1 MLYENGHEFVDLGL
15 SIKWATMNIGAKTVE
30 EPGDLFAWGE
40 VETKEMYSWATYKW
54 CNGTESTLTKYNANS
69 DLGIIDKKSS
79 LDIDDDVASVK
90 WGGAWH
96 TPSVEEMKEL
106 RDNCTWIWT
115 TQNNVEGFKVISNK
129 NGNNI
134 FLPITGMYNYGQI
147 VYRYERGS
155 ERGFYWTKSVDT
167 FSNDN
172 ANALQIRASRE
183 TPVISTLN
191 RYWGLAI
198 RPVCP

>member
-1 MLYENGHEFVDLGL
+1 
-15 SIKWATMNIGAKTVE
+15 
-30 EPGDLFAWGE
+30 
-40 VETKEMYSWATYKW
+40 
-54 CNGTESTLTKYNANS
+54 
-69 DLGIIDKKSS
+69 
-79 LDIDDDVASVK
+79 
-90 WGGAWH
+90 
-96 TPSVEEMKEL
+96 
-106 RDNCTWIWT
+106 
-115 TQNNVEGFKVISNK
+115 
-129 NGNNI
+129 
-134 FLPITGMYNYGQI
+134 MYNYGQI